1 MIRVQELPSDSTFSI
16 VRFFNDPNAGA
27 FAEFDLVATIE
38 WERHERT
45 AWIHGMKGHAN
56 RYLLRELVDYLVSQ
70 GVRTI
75 KAKRAAQKIL
85 PRGKVMQ
92 DGSIEIDIADLVK
105 RQPHDTNWS
114 PLT

>member
-1 MIRVQELPSDSTFSI
+1 MIRVQELPPDSTYSV
-16 VRFFNDPNAGA
+16 VRFFNDPNASM

-38 WERHERT
+38 WERYSRT
-45 AWIHGMKGHAN
+45 AWIHAMKGQAN

-75 KAKRAAQKIL
+75 KAKRAAQRIL

-92 DGSIEIDIADLVK
+92 DGSIEIDIDDLVK
-105 RQPHDTNWS
+105 RQPHDTNWGT
-114 PLT
+114 LT